1 MRHLKRPALLG
12 LLLLACLLLAGCRM
26 DSTMEELFTL
36 PRLPTEYTTLSRQL
50 DQLLSEGYEYM
61 APTSGRNIQSLQM
74 VDIDGDGRDEA
85 LAFFRLNNGEKPL
98 KIYVFHSREDSYEL
112 TSIIES
118 SGTAIDSI
126 YYEDLTGDG
135 RKELIVGWKISADV
149 QTVTVYDM
157 RPGPVQLMQSNYTR
171 LSFQELNGDGI
182 PSLLLLRTNSDNQ
195 PVAEFCSW
203 QEGSLSVSHRCAL
216 SSTMAEL
223 SQQGRVKS
231 GVLQDGTPALF
242 VTGVEES
249 AWMVTDILTVKN
261 GELVNIL
268 LSDVTGVSSE
278 IAPFSSLYP
287 EDINGDGITEVPHPE
302 PIPAWGNVGED
313 PCRRIDWYTYTS
325 DGTKAAV
332 VSTYHSVE
340 DGWYLRLPDV
350 WKDQILI
357 TRTAGTEE
365 VTVTFSYRGDSGEPP
380 QDVLRITKLT
390 GSGRE
395 ARATRGGRVILRRLP
410 EIIYTAE
417 LLDANGS
424 WEYGLTEDEV
434 REAFSLITT
443 EWSAG
448 DS

>member
-26 DSTMEELFTL
+26 DSTVEELFTL

-85 LAFFRLNNGEKPL
+85 LAFFRLSNGEKPL

-135 RKELIVGWKISADV
+135 RKELIVGWKISSDV

-203 QEGSLSVSHRCAL
+203 QEGALSVSHRCTL

-223 SQQGRVKS
+223 NQGSVITGK
-231 GVLQDGTPALF
+231 LDQDTPAVF
-242 VTGVEES
+242 ITGINS
-249 AWMVTDILTVKN
+249 QGIAVTDILVWQEDA
-261 GELVNIL
+261 GLVNAAL
-268 LSDVTGVSSE
+268 DRSTGLSAAT
-278 IAPFSSLYP
+278 APYRQLTP
-287 EDINGDGITEVPHPE
+287 QDINGDGITELPRPDSSV
-302 PIPAWGNVGED
+302 
-313 PCRRIDWYTYTS
+313 S
-325 DGTKAAV
+325 DTKQADGMVFWEQYRPDGLATV
-332 VSTYHSVE
+332 ERTYHCLSG
-340 DGWYLRLPDV
+340 GWYFILPED
-350 WKDQILI
+350 WP
-357 TRTAGTEE
+357 GE
-365 VTVTFSYRGDSGEPP
+365 VTALASDAGIGETQVTLSVQGEKA
-380 QDVLRITKLT
+380 LSICALT
-390 GSGRE
+390 GENRE
-395 ARATRGGRVILRRLP
+395 RRALRGNRVVLKRRTGTIYAAETLSEIYSLDEETLRQNFNL
-410 EIIYTAE
+410 IVHSW
-417 LLDANGS
+417 DAN
-424 WEYGLTEDEV
+424 
-434 REAFSLITT
+434 
-443 EWSAG
+443 
-448 DS
+448 

>member
-112 TSIIES
+112 ASIIES

-182 PSLLLLRTNSDNQ
+182 PSLLLLRTNIDNQ
-195 PVAEFCSW
+195 PVAESCSW
-203 QEGSLSVSHRCAL
+203 QDGSLSVSHRCAL

-223 SQQGRVKS
+223 NQGSVVTGK
-231 GVLQDGTPALF
+231 LDQDTPAVF
-242 VTGVEES
+242 ITGINS
-249 AWMVTDILTVKN
+249 QGIAVTDILVWQEDA
-261 GELVNIL
+261 GLVNAAL
-268 LSDVTGVSSE
+268 DRSTGLSAAT
-278 IAPFSSLYP
+278 APYRQLTP
-287 EDINGDGITEVPHPE
+287 QDINGDGITELPRPDSSV
-302 PIPAWGNVGED
+302 
-313 PCRRIDWYTYTS
+313 S
-325 DGTKAAV
+325 DTKQADGMVFWEQYRPDGLATV
-332 VSTYHSVE
+332 ERTYHCLSG
-340 DGWYLRLPDV
+340 GWYFILPED
-350 WKDQILI
+350 W
-357 TRTAGTEE
+357 TGE
-365 VTVTFSYRGDSGEPP
+365 VTALASDAGIGETQVTLSVQGEKA
-380 QDVLRITKLT
+380 LSICALT
-390 GSGRE
+390 GENRERRALRGNRVVLKRRTGTIYAAETLSGIYSLDE
-395 ARATRGGRVILRRLP
+395 ETLRQNFNL
-410 EIIYTAE
+410 IVHSW
-417 LLDANGS
+417 DAN
-424 WEYGLTEDEV
+424 
-434 REAFSLITT
+434 
-443 EWSAG
+443 
-448 DS
+448 

>member
-26 DSTMEELFTL
+26 DSTVEELFTL

-74 VDIDGDGRDEA
+74 VDIDGDGQDEA
-85 LAFFRLNNGEKPL
+85 LAFFRLSNGEKPL

-112 TSIIES
+112 ASIIES
-118 SGTAIDSI
+118 SGTAIGSI

-203 QEGSLSVSHRCAL
+203 QDGSLSVSHRCAL

-223 SQQGRVKS
+223 NQGSVVTGK
-231 GVLQDGTPALF
+231 LDQDTPAVF
-242 VTGVEES
+242 ITGINS
-249 AWMVTDILTVKN
+249 QGIAVTDILVWQEDA
-261 GELVNIL
+261 GLVNAAL
-268 LSDVTGVSSE
+268 DRSTGLSAAT
-278 IAPFSSLYP
+278 APYRQLTP
-287 EDINGDGITEVPHPE
+287 QDINGDGITELPRPDSSV
-302 PIPAWGNVGED
+302 
-313 PCRRIDWYTYTS
+313 S
-325 DGTKAAV
+325 DTKQADGMVFWEQYRPDGLATV
-332 VSTYHSVE
+332 ERTYHCLSG
-340 DGWYLRLPDV
+340 GWYFILPED
-350 WKDQILI
+350 W
-357 TRTAGTEE
+357 TGE
-365 VTVTFSYRGDSGEPP
+365 VTALASDAGIGETQVTLSVQGEKA
-380 QDVLRITKLT
+380 LSICALT
-390 GSGRE
+390 GENRERRALRGNRVVLKRRTGTIYAAETLSGIYSLDE
-395 ARATRGGRVILRRLP
+395 ETLRQNFNL
-410 EIIYTAE
+410 IVHSW
-417 LLDANGS
+417 DAN
-424 WEYGLTEDEV
+424 
-434 REAFSLITT
+434 
-443 EWSAG
+443 
-448 DS
+448 

>member
-223 SQQGRVKS
+223 NQGSVVTGK
-231 GVLQDGTPALF
+231 LDQDTPAVF
-242 VTGVEES
+242 ITGINS
-249 AWMVTDILTVKN
+249 QGIAVTDILV
-261 GELVNIL
+261 
-268 LSDVTGVSSE
+268 
-278 IAPFSSLYP
+278 
-287 EDINGDGITEVPHPE
+287 
-302 PIPAWGNVGED
+302 
-313 PCRRIDWYTYTS
+313 
-325 DGTKAAV
+325 
-332 VSTYHSVE
+332 
-340 DGWYLRLPDV
+340 
-350 WKDQILI
+350 
-357 TRTAGTEE
+357 
-365 VTVTFSYRGDSGEPP
+365 
-380 QDVLRITKLT
+380 
-390 GSGRE
+390 
-395 ARATRGGRVILRRLP
+395 
-410 EIIYTAE
+410 
-417 LLDANGS
+417 
-424 WEYGLTEDEV
+424 
-434 REAFSLITT
+434 
-443 EWSAG
+443 
-448 DS
+448 

>member
-26 DSTMEELFTL
+26 DSTVEELFTL

-85 LAFFRLNNGEKPL
+85 LAFFRLSNGEKPL

-112 TSIIES
+112 ASIIES

-135 RKELIVGWKISADV
+135 RKELIVGWKISSDV

-203 QEGSLSVSHRCAL
+203 QDGSLSVSHRCAL

-223 SQQGRVKS
+223 NQGSVITGK
-231 GVLQDGTPALF
+231 LDQDTPAVF
-242 VTGVEES
+242 ITGINS
-249 AWMVTDILTVKN
+249 QGIAVTDILVWQEDA
-261 GELVNIL
+261 GLVNAAL
-268 LSDVTGVSSE
+268 GRSTGLSTAT
-278 IAPFSSLYP
+278 APYRQLTP
-287 EDINGDGITEVPHPE
+287 QDINGDGITELPRPDSSV
-302 PIPAWGNVGED
+302 
-313 PCRRIDWYTYTS
+313 S
-325 DGTKAAV
+325 DTKQADGMV
-332 VSTYHSVE
+332 FWEQYRPDGLVTVERTYHCLSG
-340 DGWYLRLPDV
+340 GWYFILPEDWTGDV
-350 WKDQILI
+350 
-357 TRTAGTEE
+357 TALASDAGIGETQ
-365 VTVTFSYRGDSGEPP
+365 VTLSVQGEKA
-380 QDVLRITKLT
+380 LSICALT
-390 GSGRE
+390 GENRE
-395 ARATRGGRVILRRLP
+395 RRALRGNRVVLKRRTGTIYAAETLSEIYSLDEETLRQNFNL
-410 EIIYTAE
+410 IVHSW
-417 LLDANGS
+417 DAN
-424 WEYGLTEDEV
+424 
-434 REAFSLITT
+434 
-443 EWSAG
+443 
-448 DS
+448 

>member
-85 LAFFRLNNGEKPL
+85 LAFFRLSNGEKPL

-182 PSLLLLRTNSDNQ
+182 PSLLLLRTNIDNQ

-203 QEGSLSVSHRCAL
+203 QDGSLSVSHRCTL

-223 SQQGRVKS
+223 NQGSVITGKLDQ
-231 GVLQDGTPALF
+231 VTPAVF
-242 VTGVEES
+242 ITGINS
-249 AWMVTDILTVKN
+249 QGIAVTDILVRQEDA
-261 GELVNIL
+261 GLVNAAL
-268 LSDVTGVSSE
+268 DRSTGLSAAT
-278 IAPFSSLYP
+278 APYRQLTP
-287 EDINGDGITEVPHPE
+287 QDINGDGITELPRPDSSV
-302 PIPAWGNVGED
+302 
-313 PCRRIDWYTYTS
+313 S
-325 DGTKAAV
+325 DTKQADGMVFWEQYRPDGLATV
-332 VSTYHSVE
+332 ERTYHCLSG
-340 DGWYLRLPDV
+340 GWYFILPED
-350 WKDQILI
+350 W
-357 TRTAGTEE
+357 TGE
-365 VTVTFSYRGDSGEPP
+365 VTALASDAGIGETQVTMSVQGEKA
-380 QDVLRITKLT
+380 LSICALT
-390 GSGRE
+390 GENRE
-395 ARATRGGRVILRRLP
+395 RRALRGNRVVLKRRTGTIYAAETLSEIYSLDEETLRQNFNL
-410 EIIYTAE
+410 IVHSW
-417 LLDANGS
+417 DAN
-424 WEYGLTEDEV
+424 
-434 REAFSLITT
+434 
-443 EWSAG
+443 
-448 DS
+448 

>member
-85 LAFFRLNNGEKPL
+85 LAFFRLSNGEKPL

-112 TSIIES
+112 ASIIES

-182 PSLLLLRTNSDNQ
+182 PSLLLLRTNIDNQ

-203 QEGSLSVSHRCAL
+203 QDGSLSVSHRCTL

-223 SQQGRVKS
+223 NQGSVITGK
-231 GVLQDGTPALF
+231 LDQDTPAVF
-242 VTGVEES
+242 ITGINS
-249 AWMVTDILTVKN
+249 QGIAVTDILVWQEDA
-261 GELVNIL
+261 GLVNAAL
-268 LSDVTGVSSE
+268 DRSTGLSAAT
-278 IAPFSSLYP
+278 APYRQLTP
-287 EDINGDGITEVPHPE
+287 QDINGDGITELPRPDSSV
-302 PIPAWGNVGED
+302 
-313 PCRRIDWYTYTS
+313 S
-325 DGTKAAV
+325 DTKQTDGMVFWEQYRPDGLATV
-332 VSTYHSVE
+332 ERTYHCLSG
-340 DGWYLRLPDV
+340 GWYFILPED
-350 WKDQILI
+350 W
-357 TRTAGTEE
+357 TGE
-365 VTVTFSYRGDSGEPP
+365 VTALASDAGIGETQVTLSVQGEKA
-380 QDVLRITKLT
+380 LSICALT
-390 GSGRE
+390 GENRERRALRGNRVVLKRRTGTIYAAETLSGIYSLDE
-395 ARATRGGRVILRRLP
+395 ETLRQNFNL
-410 EIIYTAE
+410 IVHSW
-417 LLDANGS
+417 DAN
-424 WEYGLTEDEV
+424 
-434 REAFSLITT
+434 
-443 EWSAG
+443 
-448 DS
+448 

>member
-85 LAFFRLNNGEKPL
+85 LAFFRLSNGEKPL

-182 PSLLLLRTNSDNQ
+182 PSLLLLRTNIDNQ

-203 QEGSLSVSHRCAL
+203 QDGSLSVSHRCTL

-223 SQQGRVKS
+223 NQGSVITGK
-231 GVLQDGTPALF
+231 LDQDTPAVF
-242 VTGVEES
+242 ITGINS
-249 AWMVTDILTVKN
+249 QGIAVTDILVWQEDA
-261 GELVNIL
+261 GLVNAAL
-268 LSDVTGVSSE
+268 DRSTGLSAAT
-278 IAPFSSLYP
+278 APYRQLTP
-287 EDINGDGITEVPHPE
+287 QDINGDGITELPRPDSSV
-302 PIPAWGNVGED
+302 
-313 PCRRIDWYTYTS
+313 S
-325 DGTKAAV
+325 DTKQADGMVFWEQYRPDGLATV
-332 VSTYHSVE
+332 ERTYHCLSG
-340 DGWYLRLPDV
+340 GWYFILPED
-350 WKDQILI
+350 W
-357 TRTAGTEE
+357 TGE
-365 VTVTFSYRGDSGEPP
+365 VTALASDAGIGETQVTLSVQGEKA
-380 QDVLRITKLT
+380 LRICALT
-390 GSGRE
+390 GENRERRALRGNRVVLKRRTGTIYAAETLSGIYSLDE
-395 ARATRGGRVILRRLP
+395 ETLRQNFNL
-410 EIIYTAE
+410 IVHSW
-417 LLDANGS
+417 DAN
-424 WEYGLTEDEV
+424 
-434 REAFSLITT
+434 
-443 EWSAG
+443 
-448 DS
+448 

>member
-85 LAFFRLNNGEKPL
+85 LAFFRLSNGEKPL

-112 TSIIES
+112 ASIIES

-135 RKELIVGWKISADV
+135 RKELIVGWKISSDV

-223 SQQGRVKS
+223 NQGSVVTGK
-231 GVLQDGTPALF
+231 LDQDTPAVF
-242 VTGVEES
+242 ITGINS
-249 AWMVTDILTVKN
+249 QGIAVTDILVWQEDA
-261 GELVNIL
+261 GLVNAAL
-268 LSDVTGVSSE
+268 DRSTGLSAAT
-278 IAPFSSLYP
+278 APYRQLTP
-287 EDINGDGITEVPHPE
+287 QDINGDGITELPRPDSSV
-302 PIPAWGNVGED
+302 
-313 PCRRIDWYTYTS
+313 S
-325 DGTKAAV
+325 DTKQADGMVFWEQYRPDGLATV
-332 VSTYHSVE
+332 ERTYHCLSG
-340 DGWYLRLPDV
+340 GWYFILPEDWTV
-350 WKDQILI
+350 
-357 TRTAGTEE
+357 E
-365 VTVTFSYRGDSGEPP
+365 VTALASDAGIGETQVTLSVQGEKA
-380 QDVLRITKLT
+380 LSICALT
-390 GSGRE
+390 GENRE
-395 ARATRGGRVILRRLP
+395 RRALRGNRVVLKRRTGTIYAAETLSETYSLDEETLRQNFNL
-410 EIIYTAE
+410 IVHSW
-417 LLDANGS
+417 DAN
-424 WEYGLTEDEV
+424 
-434 REAFSLITT
+434 
-443 EWSAG
+443 
-448 DS
+448 

>member
-85 LAFFRLNNGEKPL
+85 LAFFRLSNGEKPL

-112 TSIIES
+112 ASIIES

-182 PSLLLLRTNSDNQ
+182 PSLLLLRTNIDNQ

-203 QEGSLSVSHRCAL
+203 QEGSLSVSHRCTL

-223 SQQGRVKS
+223 NQGSVITGK
-231 GVLQDGTPALF
+231 LDQDTPAVF
-242 VTGVEES
+242 ITGINS
-249 AWMVTDILTVKN
+249 QGIAVTDIFVWQEDA
-261 GELVNIL
+261 GLVNAAL
-268 LSDVTGVSSE
+268 DRSTGLSAAT
-278 IAPFSSLYP
+278 APYRQLTP
-287 EDINGDGITEVPHPE
+287 QDINGDGITELPRPDSSV
-302 PIPAWGNVGED
+302 
-313 PCRRIDWYTYTS
+313 S
-325 DGTKAAV
+325 DTKQADGMVFWEQYRPDGLATV
-332 VSTYHSVE
+332 ERTYHCLSG
-340 DGWYLRLPDV
+340 GWYFILPED
-350 WKDQILI
+350 W
-357 TRTAGTEE
+357 TGE
-365 VTVTFSYRGDSGEPP
+365 VTALASDAGIGETQVTLSVQGEKA
-380 QDVLRITKLT
+380 LSICALT
-390 GSGRE
+390 GENRERRALRGNRVVLKRRTGTIYAAETLSGIYSLDE
-395 ARATRGGRVILRRLP
+395 ETLRQNFNL
-410 EIIYTAE
+410 IVH
-417 LLDANGS
+417 S
-424 WEYGLTEDEV
+424 WDV
-434 REAFSLITT
+434 N
-443 EWSAG
+443 
-448 DS
+448 

>member
-12 LLLLACLLLAGCRM
+12 LLLLACLLLAGCRI

-85 LAFFRLNNGEKPL
+85 LAFFRLSNGEKPL

-112 TSIIES
+112 ASIIES

-182 PSLLLLRTNSDNQ
+182 PSLLLLRTNIDNQ

-203 QEGSLSVSHRCAL
+203 QDGSLSVSHRCTL

-223 SQQGRVKS
+223 NQGSVITGK
-231 GVLQDGTPALF
+231 LDQDTPAVF
-242 VTGVEES
+242 ITGINS
-249 AWMVTDILTVKN
+249 QGIAVTDILVWQEDA
-261 GELVNIL
+261 GLVNAAL
-268 LSDVTGVSSE
+268 DRSTGLSTAT
-278 IAPFSSLYP
+278 APYRQLTP
-287 EDINGDGITEVPHPE
+287 QDINGDGITELPRPDSSV
-302 PIPAWGNVGED
+302 
-313 PCRRIDWYTYTS
+313 S
-325 DGTKAAV
+325 DTKHADGMVFWEQYRPDGLATV
-332 VSTYHSVE
+332 ERTYHCLSG
-340 DGWYLRLPDV
+340 GWYFILPED
-350 WKDQILI
+350 W
-357 TRTAGTEE
+357 TGE
-365 VTVTFSYRGDSGEPP
+365 VTALASDAGIGETQVTLSVQGEKA
-380 QDVLRITKLT
+380 LSICALT
-390 GSGRE
+390 GENRERRALRGNRVVLKRRTGTIYAAETLSGIYSLDE
-395 ARATRGGRVILRRLP
+395 ETLRQNFNL
-410 EIIYTAE
+410 IVHSW
-417 LLDANGS
+417 DAN
-424 WEYGLTEDEV
+424 
-434 REAFSLITT
+434 
-443 EWSAG
+443 
-448 DS
+448 

>member
-223 SQQGRVKS
+223 NQGSVVTGK
-231 GVLQDGTPALF
+231 LDQDTPAVF
-242 VTGVEES
+242 ITGINS
-249 AWMVTDILTVKN
+249 QGIAVTDILVWQEDA
-261 GELVNIL
+261 GLVNAAL
-268 LSDVTGVSSE
+268 DRSTGLSAAT
-278 IAPFSSLYP
+278 APYRQLTP
-287 EDINGDGITEVPHPE
+287 QDINGDGITELPRPDSSV
-302 PIPAWGNVGED
+302 
-313 PCRRIDWYTYTS
+313 S
-325 DGTKAAV
+325 DTKQADGMVFWEQYRPDGLATV
-332 VSTYHSVE
+332 ERTYHCLSG
-340 DGWYLRLPDV
+340 GWYFILPED
-350 WKDQILI
+350 W
-357 TRTAGTEE
+357 TGE
-365 VTVTFSYRGDSGEPP
+365 VTALASDAGIGETQVTLSVQGEKA
-380 QDVLRITKLT
+380 LRICALT
-390 GSGRE
+390 GENRE
-395 ARATRGGRVILRRLP
+395 RRALRGNRVVLKRRTGTIYAAETLSEIYSLDEETLRQNFNL
-410 EIIYTAE
+410 IVHSW
-417 LLDANGS
+417 DAN
-424 WEYGLTEDEV
+424 
-434 REAFSLITT
+434 
-443 EWSAG
+443 
-448 DS
+448 

>member
-26 DSTMEELFTL
+26 DSTVEELFTL

-85 LAFFRLNNGEKPL
+85 LAFFRLSNGEKPL
-98 KIYVFHSREDSYEL
+98 KIYVFHSREGSYEL
-112 TSIIES
+112 ASIIES

-135 RKELIVGWKISADV
+135 RKELIVGWKISSDV

-203 QEGSLSVSHRCAL
+203 QDGSLSVSHRCAL

-223 SQQGRVKS
+223 NQGSVITGK
-231 GVLQDGTPALF
+231 LDQDTPAVF
-242 VTGVEES
+242 ITGINS
-249 AWMVTDILTVKN
+249 QGIAVTDILVWQEDA
-261 GELVNIL
+261 GLVNAAL
-268 LSDVTGVSSE
+268 DRSTGLSAAT
-278 IAPFSSLYP
+278 APYRQLTP
-287 EDINGDGITEVPHPE
+287 QDINGDGITELPRPDSSV
-302 PIPAWGNVGED
+302 
-313 PCRRIDWYTYTS
+313 S
-325 DGTKAAV
+325 DTKQADGMVFWEQYRPDGLATV
-332 VSTYHSVE
+332 ERTYHCLSG
-340 DGWYLRLPDV
+340 GWYFILPED
-350 WKDQILI
+350 W
-357 TRTAGTEE
+357 TGE
-365 VTVTFSYRGDSGEPP
+365 VTALASDAGIGETQVTMSVQGEKA
-380 QDVLRITKLT
+380 LSICALT
-390 GSGRE
+390 GENRE
-395 ARATRGGRVILRRLP
+395 RRALRGNRVVLKRRTGTIYAAETLSEIYSLDEETLRQNFNL
-410 EIIYTAE
+410 IVHSW
-417 LLDANGS
+417 DAN
-424 WEYGLTEDEV
+424 
-434 REAFSLITT
+434 
-443 EWSAG
+443 
-448 DS
+448 

>member
-85 LAFFRLNNGEKPL
+85 LAFFRLSNGEKPL

-203 QEGSLSVSHRCAL
+203 QDGSLSVSHRCAL

-223 SQQGRVKS
+223 NQGSVVTGK
-231 GVLQDGTPALF
+231 LDQDTPAVF
-242 VTGVEES
+242 ITGINS
-249 AWMVTDILTVKN
+249 QGIAVTDILVWQEDA
-261 GELVNIL
+261 GLVNAAL
-268 LSDVTGVSSE
+268 DRSTGLSAAT
-278 IAPFSSLYP
+278 APYRQLTP
-287 EDINGDGITEVPHPE
+287 QDINGDGITELPRPDSSV
-302 PIPAWGNVGED
+302 
-313 PCRRIDWYTYTS
+313 S
-325 DGTKAAV
+325 DTKQADGMVFWEQYRPDGLATV
-332 VSTYHSVE
+332 ERTYHCLSG
-340 DGWYLRLPDV
+340 GWYFILPEDWTV
-350 WKDQILI
+350 
-357 TRTAGTEE
+357 E
-365 VTVTFSYRGDSGEPP
+365 VTALASDAGIGETQVTLSVQGEKA
-380 QDVLRITKLT
+380 LSICALT
-390 GSGRE
+390 GENRE
-395 ARATRGGRVILRRLP
+395 RRALRGNRVVLKRRTGTIYAAETLSETYSLDEETLRQNFNL
-410 EIIYTAE
+410 IVHSW
-417 LLDANGS
+417 DAN
-424 WEYGLTEDEV
+424 
-434 REAFSLITT
+434 
-443 EWSAG
+443 
-448 DS
+448 

>member
-85 LAFFRLNNGEKPL
+85 LAFFRLSNGEKPL

-112 TSIIES
+112 ASIIES

-223 SQQGRVKS
+223 NQGSVVTGK
-231 GVLQDGTPALF
+231 LDQDTPAVF
-242 VTGVEES
+242 ITGINS
-249 AWMVTDILTVKN
+249 QGIAVTDILVWQEDA
-261 GELVNIL
+261 GLVNAAL
-268 LSDVTGVSSE
+268 DRSTGLSTAT
-278 IAPFSSLYP
+278 APYRQLTP
-287 EDINGDGITEVPHPE
+287 QDINEIGR
-302 PIPAWGNVGED
+302 AS
-313 PCRRIDWYTYTS
+313 CR
-325 DGTKAAV
+325 
-332 VSTYHSVE
+332 E
-340 DGWYLRLPDV
+340 
-350 WKDQILI
+350 
-357 TRTAGTEE
+357 
-365 VTVTFSYRGDSGEPP
+365 
-380 QDVLRITKLT
+380 
-390 GSGRE
+390 
-395 ARATRGGRVILRRLP
+395 RV
-410 EIIYTAE
+410 
-417 LLDANGS
+417 
-424 WEYGLTEDEV
+424 
-434 REAFSLITT
+434 
-443 EWSAG
+443 
-448 DS
+448 

>member
-157 RPGPVQLMQSNYTR
+157 RPGPVQLMQSNYTH

-223 SQQGRVKS
+223 NQGSVVTGK
-231 GVLQDGTPALF
+231 LDQDTPAVF
-242 VTGVEES
+242 ITGINS
-249 AWMVTDILTVKN
+249 QGIAVTDILVWQEDA
-261 GELVNIL
+261 GLVNAAL
-268 LSDVTGVSSE
+268 DRSTGLSAAT
-278 IAPFSSLYP
+278 APYRQLTP
-287 EDINGDGITEVPHPE
+287 QDINGDGITELPRPDSSV
-302 PIPAWGNVGED
+302 
-313 PCRRIDWYTYTS
+313 S
-325 DGTKAAV
+325 DTKQADV
-332 VSTYHSVE
+332 VFWEQYRPDGLATVERTYHCLSG
-340 DGWYLRLPDV
+340 GWYFILPED
-350 WKDQILI
+350 W
-357 TRTAGTEE
+357 TGE
-365 VTVTFSYRGDSGEPP
+365 VTALASDAGIGETQVTLSVQGEKA
-380 QDVLRITKLT
+380 LSICALT
-390 GSGRE
+390 GENRE
-395 ARATRGGRVILRRLP
+395 RRALRGNRVVLKRRTGTIYAAETLSEIYSLDEETLRQNFNL
-410 EIIYTAE
+410 IVHSW
-417 LLDANGS
+417 DAN
-424 WEYGLTEDEV
+424 
-434 REAFSLITT
+434 
-443 EWSAG
+443 
-448 DS
+448 

>member
-85 LAFFRLNNGEKPL
+85 LAFFSLSNGEKPL

-112 TSIIES
+112 ASIIES
-118 SGTAIDSI
+118 SGTAIGSI

-203 QEGSLSVSHRCAL
+203 QDGSLSVSHRCAL

-223 SQQGRVKS
+223 NQGSVVTGK
-231 GVLQDGTPALF
+231 LDQDTPAVF
-242 VTGVEES
+242 ITGINS
-249 AWMVTDILTVKN
+249 QGIAVTDILVWQEDA
-261 GELVNIL
+261 GLVNAAL
-268 LSDVTGVSSE
+268 DRSTGLSTAT
-278 IAPFSSLYP
+278 APYRQLTP
-287 EDINGDGITEVPHPE
+287 QDINGDGITELPRPDSSV
-302 PIPAWGNVGED
+302 
-313 PCRRIDWYTYTS
+313 S
-325 DGTKAAV
+325 DTKQADGMVFWEQYRPDGLATV
-332 VSTYHSVE
+332 ERTYHCLSG
-340 DGWYLRLPDV
+340 GWYFILPED
-350 WKDQILI
+350 W
-357 TRTAGTEE
+357 TGE
-365 VTVTFSYRGDSGEPP
+365 VTALASDAGIGETQVTLSVQGEKA
-380 QDVLRITKLT
+380 LSICALT
-390 GSGRE
+390 GENRERRALRGNRVVLKRRTGTIYAAETLSGIYSLDE
-395 ARATRGGRVILRRLP
+395 ETLRQNFNL
-410 EIIYTAE
+410 IVHSW
-417 LLDANGS
+417 DAN
-424 WEYGLTEDEV
+424 
-434 REAFSLITT
+434 
-443 EWSAG
+443 
-448 DS
+448 

>member
-85 LAFFRLNNGEKPL
+85 LAFFRLSNGEKPL

-112 TSIIES
+112 ASIIES

-135 RKELIVGWKISADV
+135 RKELIVEWKISADV

-203 QEGSLSVSHRCAL
+203 QDGSLSVSHRCTL

-223 SQQGRVKS
+223 NQGSVITGK
-231 GVLQDGTPALF
+231 LDQDTPAVF
-242 VTGVEES
+242 ITGINS
-249 AWMVTDILTVKN
+249 QGIAVTDILVWQEDA
-261 GELVNIL
+261 GLVNAAL
-268 LSDVTGVSSE
+268 DRSTGLSAAT
-278 IAPFSSLYP
+278 APYRQLTP
-287 EDINGDGITEVPHPE
+287 QDINGDGITELPRPDSSV
-302 PIPAWGNVGED
+302 
-313 PCRRIDWYTYTS
+313 S
-325 DGTKAAV
+325 DTKQADGMVFWEQYRPDGLATV
-332 VSTYHSVE
+332 ERTYHCLSG
-340 DGWYLRLPDV
+340 GWYFILPED
-350 WKDQILI
+350 W
-357 TRTAGTEE
+357 TGE
-365 VTVTFSYRGDSGEPP
+365 VTALASDAGIGETQVTLSVQGEKA
-380 QDVLRITKLT
+380 LSICALT
-390 GSGRE
+390 GENRE
-395 ARATRGGRVILRRLP
+395 RRALRGNRVVLKRRTGTIYAAETLSETYSLDEETLRQNFNL
-410 EIIYTAE
+410 IVHSW
-417 LLDANGS
+417 DAN
-424 WEYGLTEDEV
+424 
-434 REAFSLITT
+434 
-443 EWSAG
+443 
-448 DS
+448 

>member
-85 LAFFRLNNGEKPL
+85 LAFFRLSNGEKPL

-112 TSIIES
+112 ASIIES

-182 PSLLLLRTNSDNQ
+182 PSLLLLRTNIDNQ

-203 QEGSLSVSHRCAL
+203 QDGSLSVSHRCTL

-223 SQQGRVKS
+223 NQGSVITGK
-231 GVLQDGTPALF
+231 LDQDTPAVF
-242 VTGVEES
+242 ITGINRQGI
-249 AWMVTDILTVKN
+249 AVTDILVWQEDA
-261 GELVNIL
+261 GLVNAAL
-268 LSDVTGVSSE
+268 DRSTGLSAAT
-278 IAPFSSLYP
+278 APYRQLTP
-287 EDINGDGITEVPHPE
+287 QDINGDGITELPRPDSSV
-302 PIPAWGNVGED
+302 
-313 PCRRIDWYTYTS
+313 S
-325 DGTKAAV
+325 DTKQADGMVFWEQYRPDGLATV
-332 VSTYHSVE
+332 ERTYHCLSG
-340 DGWYLRLPDV
+340 GWYFILPED
-350 WKDQILI
+350 W
-357 TRTAGTEE
+357 TGE
-365 VTVTFSYRGDSGEPP
+365 VTALASDAGIGETQVTLSVQGEKA
-380 QDVLRITKLT
+380 LSICALT
-390 GSGRE
+390 GENRERRALRGNRVVLKRRTGTIYAAETLSGIYSLDE
-395 ARATRGGRVILRRLP
+395 ETLRQNFNL
-410 EIIYTAE
+410 IVHSW
-417 LLDANGS
+417 DAN
-424 WEYGLTEDEV
+424 
-434 REAFSLITT
+434 
-443 EWSAG
+443 
-448 DS
+448 

>member
-85 LAFFRLNNGEKPL
+85 LAFFRLSNGEKPL
-98 KIYVFHSREDSYEL
+98 KIYVFHSREGSYEL
-112 TSIIES
+112 ASIIES

-182 PSLLLLRTNSDNQ
+182 PSLLLLRTNIDNQ

-223 SQQGRVKS
+223 NQGSVVTGK
-231 GVLQDGTPALF
+231 LDQDTPAVF
-242 VTGVEES
+242 ITGINS
-249 AWMVTDILTVKN
+249 QGIAVTDILVWQEDA
-261 GELVNIL
+261 GLVNAAL
-268 LSDVTGVSSE
+268 DRSTGLSAAT
-278 IAPFSSLYP
+278 APYRQLTP
-287 EDINGDGITEVPHPE
+287 QDINGDGITELPRPDSSV
-302 PIPAWGNVGED
+302 
-313 PCRRIDWYTYTS
+313 S
-325 DGTKAAV
+325 DTKQADGMIFWEQYRPDGLATV
-332 VSTYHSVE
+332 ERTYHCLSG
-340 DGWYLRLPDV
+340 GWYFILPED
-350 WKDQILI
+350 W
-357 TRTAGTEE
+357 TGE
-365 VTVTFSYRGDSGEPP
+365 VTALASDAGIGETQVTMSVQGEKA
-380 QDVLRITKLT
+380 LSICALT
-390 GSGRE
+390 GENRE
-395 ARATRGGRVILRRLP
+395 RRALRGNRVVLKRRTGTIYAAETLSEIYSLDEETLRQNFNL
-410 EIIYTAE
+410 IVHSW
-417 LLDANGS
+417 DAN
-424 WEYGLTEDEV
+424 
-434 REAFSLITT
+434 
-443 EWSAG
+443 
-448 DS
+448 

>member
-223 SQQGRVKS
+223 NQGSVVTGK
-231 GVLQDGTPALF
+231 LDQDTPAVF
-242 VTGVEES
+242 ITGINS
-249 AWMVTDILTVKN
+249 QGIAVTDILVWQEDA
-261 GELVNIL
+261 GLVNAAL
-268 LSDVTGVSSE
+268 DRSTGLSAAT
-278 IAPFSSLYP
+278 APYRQLTP
-287 EDINGDGITEVPHPE
+287 QDINGDGITELPRPDSSVSDTKQADGMVFWEQYRPDGLATVERTYHCLS
-302 PIPAWGNVGED
+302 G
-313 PCRRIDWYTYTS
+313 DWYFILP
-325 DGTKAAV
+325 
-332 VSTYHSVE
+332 E
-340 DGWYLRLPDV
+340 DWTG
-350 WKDQILI
+350 
-357 TRTAGTEE
+357 E
-365 VTVTFSYRGDSGEPP
+365 VTALASDAGIGETQVTLSVQGEKA
-380 QDVLRITKLT
+380 LSICALT
-390 GSGRE
+390 GENRE
-395 ARATRGGRVILRRLP
+395 RRALRGNRVVLKRRTGTIYAAETLSEIYSLDEETLRQNFNL
-410 EIIYTAE
+410 IVHSW
-417 LLDANGS
+417 DAN
-424 WEYGLTEDEV
+424 
-434 REAFSLITT
+434 
-443 EWSAG
+443 
-448 DS
+448 

>member
-85 LAFFRLNNGEKPL
+85 LAFFRLSNGEKPL

-171 LSFQELNGDGI
+171 LSFLELNGDGI

-203 QEGSLSVSHRCAL
+203 QDGSLSVSHRCAL

-223 SQQGRVKS
+223 NQGSVVTGK
-231 GVLQDGTPALF
+231 LDQDTPAVF
-242 VTGVEES
+242 ITGINS
-249 AWMVTDILTVKN
+249 QGIAVTDILVWQEDA
-261 GELVNIL
+261 GLVNAAL
-268 LSDVTGVSSE
+268 DRSTGLSAAT
-278 IAPFSSLYP
+278 APYRQLTP
-287 EDINGDGITEVPHPE
+287 QDINGDGITELPRPDSSV
-302 PIPAWGNVGED
+302 
-313 PCRRIDWYTYTS
+313 S
-325 DGTKAAV
+325 DTKQADGMVFWEQYRPDGLATV
-332 VSTYHSVE
+332 ERTYHCLSG
-340 DGWYLRLPDV
+340 GWYFILPED
-350 WKDQILI
+350 W
-357 TRTAGTEE
+357 TGE
-365 VTVTFSYRGDSGEPP
+365 VTALASDAGIGETQVTLSVQGEKA
-380 QDVLRITKLT
+380 LSICALT
-390 GSGRE
+390 GENRERRALRGNRVVLKRRTGTIYAAETLSGIYSLDE
-395 ARATRGGRVILRRLP
+395 ETLRQNFNL
-410 EIIYTAE
+410 IVHSW
-417 LLDANGS
+417 DAN
-424 WEYGLTEDEV
+424 
-434 REAFSLITT
+434 
-443 EWSAG
+443 
-448 DS
+448 

>member
-12 LLLLACLLLAGCRM
+12 LLLLACLLLAGCQM
-26 DSTMEELFTL
+26 DSTVEELFTL

-223 SQQGRVKS
+223 NQGSVVTGK
-231 GVLQDGTPALF
+231 LDQDTPAVF
-242 VTGVEES
+242 ITGINS
-249 AWMVTDILTVKN
+249 QGIAVTDILVWQEDA
-261 GELVNIL
+261 GLVNAAL
-268 LSDVTGVSSE
+268 DRSTGLSAAT
-278 IAPFSSLYP
+278 APYRQLTP
-287 EDINGDGITEVPHPE
+287 QDINGDGITELPRPDSSV
-302 PIPAWGNVGED
+302 
-313 PCRRIDWYTYTS
+313 S
-325 DGTKAAV
+325 DTKQADGMVFWEQYRPDGLATV
-332 VSTYHSVE
+332 ERTYHCLSG
-340 DGWYLRLPDV
+340 GWYLILPED
-350 WKDQILI
+350 W
-357 TRTAGTEE
+357 TGE
-365 VTVTFSYRGDSGEPP
+365 VTALASDAGIGETQVTLSVQGEKA
-380 QDVLRITKLT
+380 LSICALT
-390 GSGRE
+390 GENRE
-395 ARATRGGRVILRRLP
+395 RRALRGNRVVLKRRTGTIYAAETLSEIYSLDEETLRQNFNL
-410 EIIYTAE
+410 IVHSW
-417 LLDANGS
+417 DAN
-424 WEYGLTEDEV
+424 
-434 REAFSLITT
+434 
-443 EWSAG
+443 
-448 DS
+448 

>member
-26 DSTMEELFTL
+26 DSTVEELFTL

-74 VDIDGDGRDEA
+74 VDIDGDGQDEA
-85 LAFFRLNNGEKPL
+85 LAFFRLSNGEKPL
-98 KIYVFHSREDSYEL
+98 KIYVFHPREDSYEL

-135 RKELIVGWKISADV
+135 RKELIVGWKISSDV

-203 QEGSLSVSHRCAL
+203 QEGALSVSHRCTL

-223 SQQGRVKS
+223 NQGSVVTGK
-231 GVLQDGTPALF
+231 LDQDTPAVF
-242 VTGVEES
+242 ITGINS
-249 AWMVTDILTVKN
+249 QGIAVTDILVWQEDA
-261 GELVNIL
+261 GLVNAAL
-268 LSDVTGVSSE
+268 DRSTGLSTAT
-278 IAPFSSLYP
+278 APYRQLTP
-287 EDINGDGITEVPHPE
+287 QDINGDGITELPRPDSSVSDTKQADGMVFWEQYRPDGLATVERTYHCLSGGWYFILPE
-302 PIPAWGNVGED
+302 
-313 PCRRIDWYTYTS
+313 DWTGDVTALTS
-325 DGTKAAV
+325 DAGIGETQVTLSVQGEKALSICAL
-332 VSTYHSVE
+332 TGE
-340 DGWYLRLPDV
+340 NRERRALRDNRV
-350 WKDQILI
+350 
-357 TRTAGTEE
+357 
-365 VTVTFSYRGDSGEPP
+365 
-380 QDVLRITKLT
+380 VLRRRT
-390 GSGRE
+390 GTIYAAETLSE
-395 ARATRGGRVILRRLP
+395 AYSLDEEALRHNFNL
-410 EIIYTAE
+410 IVHSW
-417 LLDANGS
+417 DAN
-424 WEYGLTEDEV
+424 
-434 REAFSLITT
+434 
-443 EWSAG
+443 
-448 DS
+448 

>member
-85 LAFFRLNNGEKPL
+85 LAFFRLSNGEKPL

-112 TSIIES
+112 ASIIES

-223 SQQGRVKS
+223 NQGSVVTGK
-231 GVLQDGTPALF
+231 LDQDTPAVF
-242 VTGVEES
+242 ITGINS
-249 AWMVTDILTVKN
+249 QGIAVTDILVWQEDA
-261 GELVNIL
+261 GLVNAAL
-268 LSDVTGVSSE
+268 DRSTGLSAAT
-278 IAPFSSLYP
+278 APYRQLTP
-287 EDINGDGITEVPHPE
+287 QDINGDGITELPRPDSSVSDTKQAGGMVFWEQYRPDGLATVERTYHCLSGGWYFILPE
-302 PIPAWGNVGED
+302 DWTGEVTALASDAGIGETQVTLSVQGEKALSICALTGENRERRALRGNRVVLK
-313 PCRRIDWYTYTS
+313 RRI
-325 DGTKAAV
+325 GTIYAAETLSEIYSLDEETLRQNFNLIV
-332 VSTYHSVE
+332 HS
-340 DGWYLRLPDV
+340 W
-350 WKDQILI
+350 
-357 TRTAGTEE
+357 
-365 VTVTFSYRGDSGEPP
+365 
-380 QDVLRITKLT
+380 
-390 GSGRE
+390 
-395 ARATRGGRVILRRLP
+395 
-410 EIIYTAE
+410 
-417 LLDANGS
+417 DAN
-424 WEYGLTEDEV
+424 
-434 REAFSLITT
+434 
-443 EWSAG
+443 
-448 DS
+448 

>member
-26 DSTMEELFTL
+26 DSTVEELFTL

-74 VDIDGDGRDEA
+74 VDIDGDGQDEA
-85 LAFFRLNNGEKPL
+85 LAFFRLSNGEKPL

-135 RKELIVGWKISADV
+135 RKELIVGWKISSDV

-203 QEGSLSVSHRCAL
+203 QDGALSVSHRCTL

-223 SQQGRVKS
+223 NQGSVITGK
-231 GVLQDGTPALF
+231 LDQDTPAVF
-242 VTGVEES
+242 ITGINS
-249 AWMVTDILTVKN
+249 QGIAVTDILVWQEDA
-261 GELVNIL
+261 GLVNAAL
-268 LSDVTGVSSE
+268 DRSTGLSAAT
-278 IAPFSSLYP
+278 APYRQLTP
-287 EDINGDGITEVPHPE
+287 QDINGDGITELPRPDSSV
-302 PIPAWGNVGED
+302 
-313 PCRRIDWYTYTS
+313 S
-325 DGTKAAV
+325 DTKQADGMV
-332 VSTYHSVE
+332 FWEQYRPDGLVTVERTYHCLSG
-340 DGWYLRLPDV
+340 GWYFILPED
-350 WKDQILI
+350 W
-357 TRTAGTEE
+357 RGE
-365 VTVTFSYRGDSGEPP
+365 VTALASDAGIGETQVTLSVQGEKA
-380 QDVLRITKLT
+380 LSICALT
-390 GSGRE
+390 GENRE
-395 ARATRGGRVILRRLP
+395 RRALRGNRVVLKRRTGTIYAAETLSEIYSLDEETLRQNFNL
-410 EIIYTAE
+410 IVHSW
-417 LLDANGS
+417 DAN
-424 WEYGLTEDEV
+424 
-434 REAFSLITT
+434 
-443 EWSAG
+443 
-448 DS
+448 

>member
-223 SQQGRVKS
+223 NQGSVVTGK
-231 GVLQDGTPALF
+231 LDQDTPAVF
-242 VTGVEES
+242 IIGINS
-249 AWMVTDILTVKN
+249 QGIAVTDILVWQEDA
-261 GELVNIL
+261 GLVNAAL
-268 LSDVTGVSSE
+268 DRSTGLSAAT
-278 IAPFSSLYP
+278 APYRQLTP
-287 EDINGDGITEVPHPE
+287 QDINGDGITELPRPDSSV
-302 PIPAWGNVGED
+302 
-313 PCRRIDWYTYTS
+313 S
-325 DGTKAAV
+325 DTKQADGMVFWEQYRPDGLATV
-332 VSTYHSVE
+332 ERTYHCLSG
-340 DGWYLRLPDV
+340 GWYFILPED
-350 WKDQILI
+350 W
-357 TRTAGTEE
+357 TGE
-365 VTVTFSYRGDSGEPP
+365 VTALASDAGIGETQVTLSVQGEKA
-380 QDVLRITKLT
+380 LSICALT
-390 GSGRE
+390 GENRE
-395 ARATRGGRVILRRLP
+395 RRALRGNRVVLKRRTGTIYAAETLSEIYSLDEETLRQNFNL
-410 EIIYTAE
+410 IVHSW
-417 LLDANGS
+417 DAN
-424 WEYGLTEDEV
+424 
-434 REAFSLITT
+434 
-443 EWSAG
+443 
-448 DS
+448 